1 MVRGGARSQTDGM
14 ENVTSETRTNVF
26 IVEDSAPIRERL
38 NGLLSDIEGVL
49 VVGEAATPQ
58 SAVEGILRT
67 RPDSVV
73 LDIQLMG
80 GTGIEVLRRVH
91 PQAPEVVFIVLT
103 NHSSPQYRRIYTEAG
118 ASHFLDKTT
127 EFARVRQIVAGLG
140 ASSAPDIRK
149 PCRKEN
155 AMGAA
160 AALPAFESTP
170 GDAVAPRN
178 VTPHD
183 IARVPTKCSSCNLRE
198 LCLPCGLTGQD
209 VDRMGELVYTRR
221 RLGRGEN
228 LYRAGDEFN
237 SLYAVRSGFF
247 KTVQT
252 LEDGREQVTGFHMG
266 GEIMGMD
273 GIGPEKH
280 TSSAV
285 ALEDS
290 EVCVIPYSR
299 LVNLGH
305 EMHGLQRQFHKVM
318 SREIAQEHSV
328 MLLLG
333 TMRAEERLAAFLLN
347 LSQRFTARGY
357 SASEF
362 NLRMTREEIG
372 SYLGL
377 KLETVSRAFSKFQE
391 DGLISVHQKNI
402 RIRDVAALKG
412 CISH

>member
-1 MVRGGARSQTDGM
+1 M
-14 ENVTSETRTNVF
+14 ENLSPQARTKVF
-26 IVEDSAPIRERL
+26 IVEDSASIRERL
-38 NGLLSDIEGVL
+38 AGMLAGMKGVS

-58 SAVEGILRT
+58 AAVEGILRT
-67 RPDSVV
+67 RPNLAV
-73 LDIQLMG
+73 LDIHLTG
-80 GTGIEVLRRVH
+80 GSGIEVLRAVH
-91 PQAPEVVFIVLT
+91 PQAPEVDFVVLT
-103 NHSSPQYRRIYTEAG
+103 NHPSPQYRRVCMESG

-127 EFARVRQIVAGLG
+127 EFAEVEKIIAGLG
-140 ASSAPDIRK
+140 STSEKLDQE
-149 PCRKEN
+149 EN
-155 AMGAA
+155 VMFAA
-160 AALPAFESTP
+160 TLPVVSTP
-170 GDAVAPRN
+170 PRDASPSKL
-178 VTPHD
+178 
-183 IARVPTKCSSCNLRE
+183 ARVPTRCSSCNLRE
-198 LCLPCGLTGQD
+198 LCLPCGLTGVD
-209 VDRMGELVYTRR
+209 VDRVEDLVYTRKR
-221 RLGRGEN
+221 MERGES
-228 LYRAGDEFN
+228 LYRAGDEFS

-247 KTVQT
+247 KTTQT
-252 LEDGREQVTGFHMG
+252 LEDGRDQVTGFHMA

-273 GIGPEKH
+273 GIGPDTH
-280 TSSAV
+280 SSSAV

-299 LVNLGH
+299 LESLGRD
-305 EMHGLQRQFHKVM
+305 MHGLQRQFHKVM

-391 DGLISVHQKNI
+391 DSLISVQQKHI
-402 RIRDVAALKG
+402 RILDVAGLKRCMRQKG
-412 CISH
+412 D